1 VLSERVIDEVGEDR
15 AATFDAFAS
24 QHLDAA
30 YRVATAILGDPA
42 AAQDA
47 THDAFVAAWRGWPSL
62 RDRSRFDAW
71 FGRIL
76 VNTCRNAL
84 RRSRRTL
91 VVDVSA
97 RLAAGSGED
106 DHAAEAAV
114 RDSLDRAFARL
125 SADHRIA
132 IVLRFYEDLTVDEI
146 ADRTGV
152 SSGTVKSRLHYAL
165 RALGLQL
172 GQDLEESTR

>member
-1 VLSERVIDEVGEDR
+1 MLGERVIDEVGEDR

-24 QHLDAA
+24 RHLDAA

-62 RDRSRFDAW
+62 RDPSRFDAW

-84 RRSRRTL
+84 RRSRRTI

-97 RLAAGSGED
+97 RLAARGGGD
-106 DHAAEAAV
+106 DPAVEADV

-132 IVLRFYEDLTVDEI
+132 IVLRFYEDLTVNEI

-165 RALGLQL
+165 RALGVQL
-172 GQDLEESTR
+172 GQDVEESTR

>member
-1 VLSERVIDEVGEDR
+1 MQGQRVIDEVGEDR
-15 AATFDAFAS
+15 ATTFDAFAS
-24 QHLDAA
+24 GRLDAA
-30 YRVATAILGDPA
+30 YRIATAILGDPA
-42 AAQDA
+42 AAEDA
-47 THDAFVAAWRGWPSL
+47 THDAFVAAWRAWPSL
-62 RDRSRFDAW
+62 RDPSRFDAW

-84 RRSRRTL
+84 RRSRRAI

-97 RLAAGSGED
+97 RLANESRD
-106 DHAAEAAV
+106 DYAAEAAV

-132 IVLRFYEDLTVDEI
+132 VVLRFYEDLTVDEI
-146 ADRTGV
+146 AHRTGV

-165 RALGLQL
+165 RALGVQL
-172 GQDLEESTR
+172 GQDVEESTP

>member
-1 VLSERVIDEVGEDR
+1 MLGQQVIDEVGEDR
-15 AATFDAFAS
+15 AATFEAFAS
-24 QHLDAA
+24 RHLDAA

-42 AAQDA
+42 AAEDA

-62 RDRSRFDAW
+62 RDPSRFDAW

-84 RRSRRTL
+84 RQSRRTI

-97 RLAAGSGED
+97 RLAARSGGAD
-106 DHAAEAAV
+106 YATEAAV

-132 IVLRFYEDLTVDEI
+132 VVLRFYEDLTVDEI

-152 SSGTVKSRLHYAL
+152 SPGTVKSRVHYAL
-165 RALGLQL
+165 RALGVQL
-172 GQDLEESTR
+172 GHDVEENTR